1 METSA
6 PTAAPNRRSQSRTA
20 LIIGFVLVLAGGG
33 ALVSE
38 LLPDLDRYVPLAI
51 GLGLLALFLM
61 TRSYVAL
68 VFGGILTGVG
78 AGLLVADLLP
88 GIKDD
93 GPGAVLGLAFGFL
106 GIWTLSWLARLR
118 EHHFW
123 PLIPGGIL
131 LLVGIG
137 LVLDL
142 FDTDASK
149 WVVPAIVVTIGVL
162 VMLAGY
168 LRMSREATTDD

>member
-1 METSA
+1 MAT
-6 PTAAPNRRSQSRTA
+6 PTPTPASQSRTA
-20 LIIGFVLVLAGGG
+20 LVVGFVLVLIGGG

-38 LLPDLDRYVPLAI
+38 LLPDFDRYLPLAI
-51 GLGLLALFLM
+51 GLGLLAVFFV
-61 TRSYVAL
+61 TRAYIAL
-68 VFGGILTGVG
+68 IFGGILTGLG

-88 GIKDD
+88 GTEDD
-93 GPGAVLGLAFGFL
+93 GPGAVLGLASGFI
-106 GIWTLSWLARLR
+106 GIWLVSWLTRLK

-131 LLVGIG
+131 ALVGFG

-142 FDTDASK
+142 FEQDASR
-149 WVVPAIVVTIGVL
+149 WIVPAIIVGIGVL

-168 LRMSREATTDD
+168 LRISREQGTTA